1 MKRIASIDVGSNTLR
16 LLILETDGAGNFRE
30 LDADRA
36 ITRLGEGMDSHK
48 RLLDRRID
56 ATLEAL
62 ARFRDKCKAFG
73 DIPIHAVA
81 TSAVREA
88 SNQDEFLRRVYD
100 KTGITLDVIPW
111 EEEARLTLDGVFW
124 KIPDT
129 GDVSLTFDIGGGSTE
144 FILSKGKK
152 LLASAGTS
160 LGIVRLTEK
169 FISQHPAAEDEYRAL
184 EEFVRGELRAVRD
197 RLAHEKPQFL
207 IGTAGTVTTLA
218 ALDKNIYPYDPI
230 KVHGSVLTRSRIQ
243 EILDGL
249 KGKTLEER
257 LLLKPLERGRED
269 VIVAGICIV
278 LETLDAFAVETLTVS
293 EYSLR

>member
-16 LLILETDGAGNFRE
+16 LLILEADGAGNFRE

-36 ITRLGEGMDSHK
+36 ITRLGEGMDSHQ

-62 ARFRDKCKAFG
+62 ARFRDKCRAFG
-73 DIPIHAVA
+73 DMPVHAVA

-88 SNQDEFLRRVYD
+88 SNREEFLRRVYD

-152 LLASAGTS
+152 LLAAAGTS

-169 FISQHPAAEDEYRAL
+169 FITRHPAAAEEYRAL
-184 EEFVRGELRAVRD
+184 EAFVRRELQAVREK
-197 RLAHEKPQFL
+197 LAGP
-207 IGTAGTVTTLA
+207 A
-218 ALDKNIYPYDPI
+218 AAP
-230 KVHGSVLTRSRIQ
+230 GRTGQTR
-243 EILDGL
+243 
-249 KGKTLEER
+249 
-257 LLLKPLERGRED
+257 
-269 VIVAGICIV
+269 
-278 LETLDAFAVETLTVS
+278 
-293 EYSLR
+293 